1 MRFPRW
7 SVDVLILQAGFSLAG
22 WRCEHCRNFGAGTVV
37 SCPFCSSETVTVDA
51 IEELVELALD
61 MRSQV
66 EFQPPDCG
74 IKELGGVAAL
84 LRF

>member
-1 MRFPRW
+1 
-7 SVDVLILQAGFSLAG
+7 
-22 WRCEHCRNFGAGTVV
+22 
-37 SCPFCSSETVTVDA
+37 VDA

-66 EFQPPDCG
+66 EFQPADCG

-84 LRF
+84 LRY